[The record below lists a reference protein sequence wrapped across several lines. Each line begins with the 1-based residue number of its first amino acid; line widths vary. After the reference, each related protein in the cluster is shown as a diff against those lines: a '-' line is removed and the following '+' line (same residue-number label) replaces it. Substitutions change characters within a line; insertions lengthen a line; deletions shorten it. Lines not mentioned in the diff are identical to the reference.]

1 MHKNGVFSG
10 VLRLGFLVFLT
21 VLLLLVPISAREYI
35 IEHNDEVSQM
45 QDLREQRSERWD
57 QGYDSSYGFGNAGYD
72 AYGDDALREELEYN
86 SVALR
91 NLGREYQQ
99 LRDDLNDVPNDIPS
113 QCRGLIEDR
122 MFRSFYRYN
131 YAPYG
136 GYADYSDL
144 EDLYLYD
151 RDCWSYFG
159 RYGLPYV
166 NMPYT
171 WWQNSNVWYR
181 DDFRYGNEDRY
192 RNDGR
197 YDNNG
202 YYYGGYGGL
211 YDDIH
216 RAFRYH
222 PLNDPY
228 RNCVYYAD
236 PVMHRRCIDLNY
248 PPRQDGNYGFYDGD
262 VGDREY
268 DPAVYRSW
276 QRSCNEQA
284 SRNNGILNDW
294 CVRTREFWD
303 RPQ

>member
-1 MHKNGVFSG
+1 MHTNR
-10 VLRLGFLVFLT
+10 VLSLGFLALFV
-21 VLLLLVPISAREYI
+21 VLLLAVPLSAREYI

-45 QDLREQRSERWD
+45 QELREQRSERWD
-57 QGYDSSYGFGNAGYD
+57 QGYDSGYGFGSSGYD

-99 LRDDLNDVPNDIPS
+99 LRDDLNDVPS

-136 GYADYSDL
+136 GYSDYSDL

-159 RYGLPYV
+159 RYGLPHV
-166 NMPYT
+166 SMPYS
-171 WWQNSNVWYR
+171 WWQQSNVGYR
-181 DDFRYGNEDRY
+181 DDFWYGRDRH
-192 RNDGR
+192 DGR
-197 YDNNG
+197 YYDNR
-202 YYYGGYGGL
+202 YYDY

-248 PPRQDGNYGFYDGD
+248 PPRRDGDYGFYNGD

-268 DPAVYRSW
+268 NPAVYRSW

-303 RPQ
+303 RPQRDGRVPD